1 MMLCSTSMQNT
12 ENKPEADTRE
22 TLEMVSSVAVV
33 FKPFEIKIRHDE
45 DVKRGL
51 TSSLLNMVDCRFPFY
66 NVCVNYIYFNQCFLQ
81 SNDIICEEDA

>member
-1 MMLCSTSMQNT
+1 MQ
-12 ENKPEADTRE
+12 NKPEADTRE
-22 TLEMVSSVAVV
+22 TLEVVSSVAVV

-66 NVCVNYIYFNQCFLQ
+66 NVCVNYIYFNQSFLQ
-81 SNDIICEEDA
+81 SSDITCEEDA